1 MRLLYSALVV
11 AAFATGS
18 GAVSAQDTS
27 GDRSTDPRVSG
38 VVTAVTVSNVTLA
51 VGEEKITFGV
61 DSSTRVIGKKA
72 TLKNDLVY
80 RGPTTFVNFVKTGDH
95 VTVTFRQSGSNLLI
109 KVLRFDQR

>member
-11 AAFATGS
+11 AAFATGN

-38 VVTAVTVSNVTLA
+38 IVTAVTASNVTLA
-51 VGEEKITFGV
+51 VGAEKIIFGV
-61 DSSTRVIGKKA
+61 DSLTRVVGKQA

-80 RGPTTFVNFVKTGDH
+80 RGPTTIVNFVKAGDH
-95 VTVTFRQSGSNLLI
+95 VTVTFRQSGGNLLI
-109 KVLRFDQR
+109 KVLRFDQK